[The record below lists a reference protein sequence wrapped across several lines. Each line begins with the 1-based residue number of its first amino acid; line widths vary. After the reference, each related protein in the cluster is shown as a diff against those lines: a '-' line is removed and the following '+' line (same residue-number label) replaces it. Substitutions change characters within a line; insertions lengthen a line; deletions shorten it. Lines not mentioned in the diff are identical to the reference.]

1 MGNRQAENGDRD
13 QSKDWILRTQS
24 SGVERIEAFFHG
36 SGYAMHRH
44 DTYALG
50 ITMAGVQSF
59 QYKRSLRNSLPGN
72 TMALYPDEPHDGQA
86 GTEVGFHYR
95 MLYVEPALL
104 QDALGGVPL
113 PFIEGGIS
121 TDPRMF
127 HALRNLLAQ
136 MDGDVEPLQ
145 QDDGIFELATAMD
158 AVSGKR
164 PRRHAADFQAAQ
176 RAREYI
182 HGALDRTLTLDEL
195 AQASGRDRWSLTRD
209 FRSFFGTSPYRYLS
223 MRRLD
228 MARRLMA
235 QGLPLADVATMAGFA
250 DQSHMTRLFT
260 KTYGIA
266 PAHWLRIMRRGA

>member
-1 MGNRQAENGDRD
+1 VRHRLADKEQGR
-13 QSKDWILRTQS
+13 DWILRSQS

-50 ITMAGVQSF
+50 ITLAGVQSF
-59 QYKRSLRNSLPGN
+59 QYKKSLRHSLPGN

-86 GTEVGFHYR
+86 GTDTGFRYR
-95 MLYVEPALL
+95 MLYIEPSVL
-104 QDALGGVPL
+104 QDALGGVAL
-113 PFIEGGIS
+113 PFVDGGIS

-127 HALRNLLAQ
+127 HALRTLLAQ
-136 MDGDVEPLQ
+136 MDGAVEPLQ
-145 QDDGIFELATAMD
+145 QDDGIFELAAAMD

-176 RAREYI
+176 RAREYM
-182 HGALDRTLTLDEL
+182 HAALDRPLTLDEL

-228 MARRLMA
+228 LARGLIA
-235 QGLPLADVATMAGFA
+235 QGQPLATAAALAGFA

-266 PAHWLRIMRRGA
+266 PARWLRMMQVA

>member
-1 MGNRQAENGDRD
+1 MVASSRPRQQKR
-13 QSKDWILRTQS
+13 KDWILRSQS
-24 SGVERIEAFFHG
+24 SGMERIEAFFHG
-36 SGYAMHRH
+36 RGYAMHRH
-44 DTYALG
+44 DTYAIG
-50 ITMAGVQSF
+50 ITLGGVQSF
-59 QYKRSLRNSLPGN
+59 QYKKSMRHSLPGN

-86 GTEVGFHYR
+86 GSEAGFRYR
-95 MLYVEPALL
+95 MLYIEPSLL
-104 QDALGGVPL
+104 QDALGGVAL

-121 TDPRMF
+121 TDPRLF
-127 HALRNLLAQ
+127 GAVGNLLLH
-136 MDGDVEPLQ
+136 MDDEVEPLQ
-145 QDDGIFELATAMD
+145 QDDGIFELARAMD

-164 PRRHAADFQAAQ
+164 PRRHAADFGAAQ
-176 RAREYI
+176 LAREYI

-235 QGLPLADVATMAGFA
+235 QGLPLADAAAMSGFA

>member
-1 MGNRQAENGDRD
+1 MGNRQADRE
-13 QSKDWILRTQS
+13 QGKDWILRTQS

-50 ITMAGVQSF
+50 ITLAGVQSF
-59 QYKRSLRNSLPGN
+59 QYKKFLRNSLPGN

-86 GTEVGFHYR
+86 GTEAGFRYR

-104 QDALGGVPL
+104 QAALGGVPL

-127 HALRNLLAQ
+127 HALGNLLAQ

-145 QDDGIFELATAMD
+145 QDDGIFELATAMN
-158 AVSGKR
+158 AVSGNR

-182 HGALDRTLTLDEL
+182 HAALDRTLTLEEL
-195 AQASGRDRWSLTRD
+195 AQSCGRDRWSLTRD

-228 MARRLMA
+228 LARRLMA
-235 QGLPLADVATMAGFA
+235 QGRPLAEVAAMSGFA

-260 KTYGIA
+260 RTYGIA
-266 PAHWLRIMRRGA
+266 PARWLRMMKPGR

>member
-1 MGNRQAENGDRD
+1 MEKRD
-13 QSKDWILRTQS
+13 QGKDWILRTQS

-59 QYKRSLRNSLPGN
+59 QYKKSLRNSLPGN

-86 GTEVGFHYR
+86 GTEVGFRYR
-95 MLYVEPALL
+95 MLYVEPSVL
-104 QDALGGVPL
+104 QDALGGVAL
-113 PFIEGGIS
+113 PYIEGGIS

-127 HALRNLLAQ
+127 HALRNLLEQ
-136 MDGDVEPLQ
+136 MDGNVEPLQ
-145 QDDGIFELATAMD
+145 QDDGIFELAAAMD

-164 PRRHAADFQAAQ
+164 PRRHAADFHAAQ
-176 RAREYI
+176 QAREYI
-182 HGALDRTLTLDEL
+182 HASLDRTLTLDEL
-195 AQASGRDRWSLTRD
+195 AQACGRDRWSLTRD

-228 MARRLMA
+228 MARRLMT
-235 QGLPLADVATMAGFA
+235 QGKSLVTVAAMTGFA

-266 PAHWLRIMRRGA
+266 PARWLRMVKPGK